1 MYRLS
6 IAPARAFSSRLA
18 LAGLFL
24 LSFACVDDTADPAG
38 PSTAADVPADAAQA
52 PVDAVEPLELDATAS
67 AIDQRTSLAG
77 IVFATAG
84 MRNADLNK
92 VHTGWK
98 NGGALDPKNILSWL
112 SGARAKGGRAVVK
125 LSKGSDRFVT
135 NGDGTFSL
143 SKWKSLVGAYRNVN
157 LGPYIEDGTIVG
169 HMLIDEP
176 HRAAKWGGKAISHAT
191 LEEMAKYSKQLWP
204 RMPTLVRVVPSW
216 LAQARFSYKYVDAG
230 WAQYT
235 AGKGDPRKWVESEAA
250 AAKREG
256 LGLVI
261 GLNVT
266 DGGNGSSK
274 IRGESSG
281 RWAMSAT
288 ELRSYG
294 AAMLSSSHACAFVM
308 RSYDESYYDRSDIT
322 RAMAE
327 LSVKAKGHTRTSC
340 QG

>member
-1 MYRLS
+1 MYRLT
-6 IAPARAFSSRLA
+6 IAPGRAISSRLL
-18 LAGLFL
+18 LAGLVV
-24 LSFACVDDTADPAG
+24 LSLACADDATDPAG
-38 PSTAADVPADAAQA
+38 PSASNDLPGLPAEAPAD
-52 PVDAVEPLELDATAS
+52 DATAS
-67 AIDQRTSLAG
+67 AIDRRSSLPG
-77 IVFATAG
+77 IVFASAG
-84 MRNADLNK
+84 MRNEDLNR

-98 NGGALDPKNILSWL
+98 NGGPLTPDNISSWL
-112 SGARAKGGRAVVK
+112 SGARARGGRAVVK

-135 NGDGTFSL
+135 NSNGTFNL
-143 SKWKSLVGAYRNVN
+143 SKWKALVGAYRNVN
-157 LGPYIEDGTIVG
+157 LDRYIDDGTIVG

-204 RMPTLVRVVPSW
+204 RMSTLVRVVPSW
-216 LAQARFSYKYVDAG
+216 LGQARFTYKYVDAG

-235 AGKGDPRKWVESEAA
+235 AGKGSPKNWVESEAA

-256 LGLVI
+256 LGLVV

-266 DGGNGSSK
+266 DGGDGSSR

-281 RWAMSAT
+281 RWAMSAN

-308 RSYDESYYDRSDIT
+308 RSHDESYYGRSDIGK
-322 RAMAE
+322 AMAE
-327 LSVKAKGHTRTSC
+327 LSAKARQHARTSC